1 VAALI
6 WYHAALKKLIII
18 NRRQTVTLLLSS
30 GILFTFMAIAFILY
44 KWGNVQVVGVTPVK
58 TFTFIAI
65 LFTSGLDVGLI
76 MFPLTEFAGYSDLVT
91 SPEYAFTNPLAIEF
105 GFWGF
110 LIWGFYFLTCFYFCV
125 IEPKVKFFEIPLV
138 KVINNVVIIGTCA
151 FTAYLLLSNL
161 SWYLPGMADG
171 EGIVPTFYLI
181 VFAAIAFAVYSSTDI
196 KYVRFLSICTSWVFI
211 GLIVFMWA
219 AAFVF
224 GDSELGSYFKNFVL
238 IGDYFTNMHHFVLPL
253 NDYHEFY
260 LFWWFAWS
268 IMIGQFTSRFVGGL
282 KTYQV
287 LAAMLIFP
295 SIPIAAWFA
304 VLYHYHEAG
313 IAIDGLINFAMVFVG
328 VVFVINSLDS
338 LIRLYTDNLNLT
350 VQRLGKRN
358 YILFNIV
365 ALSLLTLLFKLDFLQ
380 IQWVGAIVIG
390 IFFSCFAFIVFQKYK
405 TVVAINTSPKEN
417 EIDFEKIEAVT

>member
-1 VAALI
+1 M
-6 WYHAALKKLIII
+6 
-18 NRRQTVTLLLSS
+18 TTLLST
-30 GILFTFMAIAFILY
+30 GIIFTLLAIVFILY
-44 KWGNVQVVGVTPVK
+44 KWGNTRVVGVTPVK

-76 MFPLTEFAGYSDLVT
+76 MFPLTEFAGYADINA

-125 IEPKVKFFEIPLV
+125 IEPKVRFFAKPLV
-138 KVINNVVIIGTCA
+138 KLINNIVIIGTCA

-161 SWYLPGMADG
+161 PWYLPMVGDG
-171 EGIVPTFYLI
+171 QSVVPLFYAI
-181 VFAAIAFAVYSSTDI
+181 VFAAIAFAVYSSTSI
-196 KYVRFLSICTSWVFI
+196 KYVKLLSVTTTWVFI
-211 GLIVFMWA
+211 GLIGFMWA
-219 AAFVF
+219 AQFIFA
-224 GDSELGSYFKNFVL
+224 DSKINHYFNHL
-238 IGDYFTNMHHFVLPL
+238 ALLGDYFANIHHFVLPL

-260 LFWWFAWS
+260 LFWWFAWC

-287 LAAMLIFP
+287 LLAMLVFT

-313 IAIDGLINFAMVFVG
+313 IATEGLVNFAMVVVG
-328 VVFVINSLDS
+328 IVFVINSLDS

-350 VQRLGKRN
+350 VSRFGKGK
-358 YILFNIV
+358 YISINVL
-365 ALSLLTLLFKLDFLQ
+365 ALSLLTLLFQLDFLQ
-380 IQWVGAIVIG
+380 IQWVGAIVIAL
-390 IFFSCFAFIVFQKYK
+390 IFCCFIFIIKQKLK
-405 TVVAINTSPKEN
+405 VVSKISGSPEEN
-417 EIDFEKIEAVT
+417 NLDFNKIEQVT